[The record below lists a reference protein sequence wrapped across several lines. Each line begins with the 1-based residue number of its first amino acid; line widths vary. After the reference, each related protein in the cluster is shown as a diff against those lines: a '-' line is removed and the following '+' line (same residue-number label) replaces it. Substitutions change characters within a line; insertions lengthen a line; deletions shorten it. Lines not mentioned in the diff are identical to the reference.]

1 MDQSINFEQMRQMIN
16 MFSNFSGP
24 RETPSPKSEK
34 SDDRTPESM
43 RILKTVMPFMESPAK
58 GQLGILLKC
67 MELKNTVSYYEQEVK
82 KKDTAD
88 FQRSASSKPKNE
100 FSPRKQREMLKSIRD
115 VCGKDKQ
122 HIIDM
127 ALQTLQMQEFMKMNQ
142 PHGADPPAQP
152 PGATPASRQD
162 GPPSNPQPDLGSV
175 LSYLRPE
182 PSKASPQN
190 SAASN
195 SSLSEQLKEGL
206 TPEQQQML
214 DNLSSFMNNTPP
226 KGAPN
231 E

>member
-1 MDQSINFEQMRQMIN
+1 
-16 MFSNFSGP
+16 
-24 RETPSPKSEK
+24 
-34 SDDRTPESM
+34 
-43 RILKTVMPFMESPAK
+43 
-58 GQLGILLKC
+58 
-67 MELKNTVSYYEQEVK
+67 
-82 KKDTAD
+82 
-88 FQRSASSKPKNE
+88 
-100 FSPRKQREMLKSIRD
+100 MLKSIRD

-152 PGATPASRQD
+152 PEATPASRQD

-195 SSLSEQLKEGL
+195 PSLSEQLKEGL

>member
-67 MELKNTVSYYEQEVK
+67 MELKNTVSCYEQEVK

-115 VCGKDKQ
+115 VWKD
-122 HIIDM
+122 
-127 ALQTLQMQEFMKMNQ
+127 
-142 PHGADPPAQP
+142 
-152 PGATPASRQD
+152 
-162 GPPSNPQPDLGSV
+162 
-175 LSYLRPE
+175 
-182 PSKASPQN
+182 N
-190 SAASN
+190 SIS
-195 SSLSEQLKEGL
+195 
-206 TPEQQQML
+206 
-214 DNLSSFMNNTPP
+214 
-226 KGAPN
+226 
-231 E
+231 

>member
-67 MELKNTVSYYEQEVK
+67 MELKNTVSCYEQEVK

-127 ALQTLQMQEFMKMNQ
+127 ALQTLQMQEFMKMTQ
-142 PHGADPPAQP
+142 HGADPSAQP
-152 PGATPASRQD
+152 QEAAPASRQD
-162 GPPSNPQPDLGSV
+162 SPPSNPQPDLGSA

-182 PSKASPQN
+182 PFKASPQS
-190 SAASN
+190 SAISQ
-195 SSLSEQLKEGL
+195 SLAVRTAERGIDAG
-206 TPEQQQML
+206 TTA
-214 DNLSSFMNNTPP
+214 NV
-226 KGAPN
+226 
-231 E
+231 